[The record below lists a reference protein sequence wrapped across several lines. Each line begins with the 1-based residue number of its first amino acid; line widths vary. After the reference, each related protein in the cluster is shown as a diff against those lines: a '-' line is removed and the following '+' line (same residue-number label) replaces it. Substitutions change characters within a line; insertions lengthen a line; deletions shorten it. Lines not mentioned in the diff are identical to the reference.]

1 MKKIKY
7 LLIVFLLISTIKV
20 NASTQTFERTEENL
34 LIPDEIEVTE
44 KNKELILKTPSI
56 NEKEKIYDFAE
67 LLTEEEEKIIY
78 GKILKY
84 IDETFLDLAI
94 VTINDNNKNSSMEYA
109 DDFYDYNFFKENGSL
124 FLIDMDTRN
133 IWISTKGKAITIYT
147 DEKINNIN
155 ENIYK
160 YFSDEKYNEGI
171 TKFIELFKDYESDK
185 KYNAIKKE
193 QNKGKYIIISL
204 VVSTLITLIIMIILV
219 TKNKLVQKA
228 TTADSYINNDK
239 IQIKQIS
246 DIFKGRHVSK
256 TKIESSSSCGGS
268 STHTSSS
275 GSSHGGGGHG
285 F

>member
-1 MKKIKY
+1 
-7 LLIVFLLISTIKV
+7 
-20 NASTQTFERTEENL
+20 
-34 LIPDEIEVTE
+34 
-44 KNKELILKTPSI
+44 
-56 NEKEKIYDFAE
+56 
-67 LLTEEEEKIIY
+67 
-78 GKILKY
+78 
-84 IDETFLDLAI
+84 
-94 VTINDNNKNSSMEYA
+94 MEYA

-171 TKFIELFKDYESDK
+171 TKFIELFKEYESDK

-219 TKNKLVQKA
+219 TKNKLVQKKA
-228 TTADSYINNDK
+228 LI
-239 IQIKQIS
+239 
-246 DIFKGRHVSK
+246 
-256 TKIESSSSCGGS
+256 
-268 STHTSSS
+268 
-275 GSSHGGGGHG
+275 
-285 F
+285 

>member
-256 TKIESSSSCGGS
+256 TKIESSSSSGGS